1 MGVALLRLVNGV
13 DSGMTTPLALL
24 FVLLTPQP
32 QDSNWVLLER
42 TDQYVTYVDSS
53 SLKTVAPGMVE
64 LRSKQTF
71 AREQFERQNHYNTAL
86 HLLTVD
92 CRKARG
98 RSRETLY
105 YSGTTLIYRA
115 VGKSASLQWIVP
127 QPGWRLEFPWEA
139 TIRMACRSTG

>member
-1 MGVALLRLVNGV
+1 
-13 DSGMTTPLALL
+13 MTAPLAFLL
-24 FVLLTPQP
+24 VLLAPSP
-32 QDSNWVLLER
+32 RDSNWVLLER

-71 AREQFERQNHYNTAL
+71 AREQFDRQNHYN
-86 HLLTVD
+86 
-92 CRKARG
+92 
-98 RSRETLY
+98 S
-105 YSGTTLIYRA
+105 S

-139 TIRMACRSTG
+139 TIRMACRSTT